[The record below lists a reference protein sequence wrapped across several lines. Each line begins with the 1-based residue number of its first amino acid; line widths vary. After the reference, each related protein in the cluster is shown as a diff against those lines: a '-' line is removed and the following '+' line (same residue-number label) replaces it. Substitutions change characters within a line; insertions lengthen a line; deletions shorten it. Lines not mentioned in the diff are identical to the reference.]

1 MKSRIKE
8 LRLSRHLTQ
17 RELGDIISVTQQ
29 NISKYVYIL
38 TRKNRLHER
47 SEPL

>member
-1 MKSRIKE
+1 MKKWMTPIA
-8 LRLSRHLTQ
+8 
-17 RELGDIISVTQQ
+17 SVEEF
-29 NISKYVYIL
+29 VYIL